1 MLTVIYTSCLHFSGT
16 YLRCAKLLDLVNH
29 MQRSLQLR
37 HTDLLFKLL
46 LHLVEGPDGLHR
58 APSPLWFQDKLNAAS
73 VLRIDAAFQ
82 QTARFQ
88 RREAIADVASPCRK
102 CFCQM
107 GRFRRPRLLKQNC
120 YQYQRFKKGSPAR
133 AQDSEQFGIE

>member
-58 APSPLWFQDKLNAAS
+58 APSPLRFQDKLNAAS
-73 VLRIDAAFQ
+73 DLRTVPAPQ
-82 QTARFQ
+82 QTARA
-88 RREAIADVASPCRK
+88 RRTGATAVRGSICP
-102 CFCQM
+102 
-107 GRFRRPRLLKQNC
+107 PR
-120 YQYQRFKKGSPAR
+120 SSAV
-133 AQDSEQFGIE
+133 